1 MVAIAL
7 NSLAIRISIVL
18 EINMNRTSEFYE

>member
-18 EINMNRTSEFYE
+18 EINMNSTSEFYE

>member
-18 EINMNRTSEFYE
+18 EIDMNSTSEFYE